1 VNPFGAIRR
10 LVGMVFRRVSTG
22 AYSVWRGAVPWYQ
35 NVSDVVSSSTVA
47 VTLQWCSRNFPEAPP
62 ALWLR
67 DADGMETRRM
77 DHPLLRLLERPN
89 PYFTGTLLWMA
100 TVTDWKAAGNA
111 YWIIRRNGFGLPAE
125 LWWAPSW
132 MMAPVGDEGEFVRY
146 YTYTPN
152 NSPLRVETRDVVH
165 FRNGADPDD
174 AKLGCSPLRSVL
186 REVFT
191 DDEAARFT
199 ASILTN
205 MGVPGVVV
213 SPDTNLPV
221 KTEDLEKTQAD
232 IDAKFRGDRRGGV
245 IVMRGGTRVSQ
256 FGFSPEQLTLK
267 ELRRIPEERVTAAL
281 GVPAIVVGLGA
292 GLDRS
297 TFTNMGEASEY
308 AYSNGLIPDQRLMA
322 ETVRWSLLP
331 EFEDDPF
338 MWRFD
343 FDLSNVRAL
352 QGDLDRLSKR
362 LNAELS
368 AGALMVAE
376 HRRALGRPVDPKRDE
391 VFLRQGNLT
400 MVHGDGTTPPQPLAP
415 ASSNGNGNGSAARVA
430 ALV

>member
-1 VNPFGAIRR
+1 MNPIAGLRR
-10 LVGMVFRRVSTG
+10 LVGMVFRRGSSS
-22 AYSVWRGAVPWYQ
+22 ASSLWRSVVPWYR

-47 VTLQWCSRNFPEAPP
+47 VTLQWCARNFPEAPP

-67 DADGMETRRM
+67 DEEGQETRRR

-100 TVTDWKAAGNA
+100 TVTDWKADGNA

-132 MMAPVGDEGEFVRY
+132 MMCPVGDEQDFVSHY
-146 YTYTPN
+146 VYTPN
-152 NSPLRVETRDVVH
+152 NVPLRVETSDVVH

-174 AKLGCSPLRSVL
+174 AKRGCSPLRPVL

-191 DDEAARFT
+191 DDEAAQFT
-199 ASILTN
+199 ASILVN

-213 SPDTNLPV
+213 SPDPNINV
-221 KTEDLEKTQAD
+221 KDVDLEKTQAD
-232 IDAKFRGDRRGGV
+232 IDAKFRGAQRGGV
-245 IVMRGGTRVSQ
+245 IVMRGATRVAQ

-322 ETVRWSLLP
+322 DTVRWNLLP
-331 EFEDDPF
+331 EFESDPF
-338 MWRFD
+338 MWRFG
-343 FDLSNVRAL
+343 FDLAEVRAL
-352 QGDLDRLSKR
+352 QEDFKRKADRW
-362 LNAELS
+362 NTMVNGGWA
-368 AGALMVAE
+368 MVAE
-376 HRRALGRPVDPKRDE
+376 ARRDLGLPVDDARDS

-400 MVHGDGTTPPQPLAP
+400 MVHGDGTTPPVSLAP
-415 ASSNGNGNGSAARVA
+415 ASTQNGNGNAARVA
-430 ALV
+430 ALA